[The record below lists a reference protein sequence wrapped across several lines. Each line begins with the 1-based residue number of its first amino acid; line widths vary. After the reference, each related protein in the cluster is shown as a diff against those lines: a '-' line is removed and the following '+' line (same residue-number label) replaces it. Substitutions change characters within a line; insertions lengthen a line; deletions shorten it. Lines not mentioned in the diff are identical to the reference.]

1 MPLRCVLN
9 LPWGLTGS
17 ANPGSPP
24 RGDSPE
30 GRAAVTWPKPH
41 LCQVV
46 TLRFRPSFPNSAARL
61 LQAREGQL
69 WAWPSRFRFGSLA
82 VTKPVQ

>member
-1 MPLRCVLN
+1 MPLRSVLN
-9 LPWGLTGS
+9 LPWGLMGS

-24 RGDSPE
+24 RGDGPE

-41 LCQVV
+41 LCQVI

-61 LQAREGQL
+61 LQVHEGQP
-69 WAWPSRFRFGSLA
+69 WARPSRFRFGSLA